1 MNGNSCTNTEAE
13 IIPLYRT
20 KQYLSGDW
28 RSVDPTTATYA
39 HLRHAYGFFNRVF
52 FENQLPQCLITT
64 QRRKGMMGYF
74 SRRRFTSFD
83 GVSTTDEIAL
93 NPHHFTL
100 GDKETLS
107 TLVHEMV
114 HLWQHHHGNVS
125 RAGYHNVEWAEK
137 MVSIGLIPS
146 HTGTP
151 GGKQIGQ
158 HMSHYVEPAG
168 RFDKAANELIQKG
181 FVVAYV
187 EKTSIEQKVL
197 QLKKRASKTRF
208 SCRECGQLAWAKP
221 GSEIDCRRCNLPLA

>member
-1 MNGNSCTNTEAE
+1 MNGNSSTNTEAE

-28 RSVDPTTATYA
+28 PSVDPTTATYA

-64 QRRKGMMGYF
+64 QRKKGMMGYF

-83 GVSTTDEIAL
+83 GVSTADEIAL
-93 NPHHFTL
+93 NPHHFAL

-125 RAGYHNVEWAEK
+125 RAGYHN
-137 MVSIGLIPS
+137 I
-146 HTGTP
+146 
-151 GGKQIGQ
+151 
-158 HMSHYVEPAG
+158 
-168 RFDKAANELIQKG
+168 
-181 FVVAYV
+181 
-187 EKTSIEQKVL
+187 
-197 QLKKRASKTRF
+197 
-208 SCRECGQLAWAKP
+208 
-221 GSEIDCRRCNLPLA
+221 